1 MSTKLDDII
10 KKLKNYGCSMTN
22 DNGPFI
28 ATQNATYSENYT
40 AQSIKRAHLTNCL
53 LQNAAF
59 DDAAVTG
66 SSFFECTFINCSM
79 DRADFEFCNF
89 ESCEF
94 FDTPFSN
101 ESYNNSTF
109 YNTKFINSP
118 FSSCTLTGV
127 LFKVVLFSNAGLEHC
142 TLEGAVFEDCTFQNL
157 DLSNL
162 NMEFIEL
169 KNIHMDNVI
178 LPFSQMPYIFGGIE
192 YITETDDDIRLGTD
206 KGTTIDRDEYL
217 SNAIPLLCEYFE
229 KKEDHFPLANIYL
242 ALGYKA
248 KAYKHLKLGMQYC
261 VVSKDFRMLKYFCKL
276 AARNNGF
283 TYKEL
288 NTLYTSIQKFMPQDT
303 LNQQQLHNYSKHIG
317 EIKTILFSKHDTPKV
332 TFSIRTN
339 IEPDG
344 MHPLSNLIEDI
355 FAIKQQICNNSN
367 AVQLILEQNSPFIV
381 TLNITG
387 ELFNLCC
394 FVLIVI
400 KLINESQ
407 DIYSSFWNYICT
419 FKDKREEYITNTLI
433 PLLELVENKQSE
445 YRASNTYFS
454 ADEIWFS
461 NVESHSNFKLQ
472 YFKTNK
478 LAITERL
485 K

>member
-1 MSTKLDDII
+1 MPTKLDDII

-28 ATQNATYSENYT
+28 ATKNATYSGNYT

-53 LQNAAF
+53 LQNVVF

-66 SSFFECTFINCSM
+66 SSFLECTFINCSM
-79 DRADFEFCNF
+79 NRADFEFCNF

-94 FDTPFSN
+94 FETPFLN

-127 LFKVVLFSNAGLEHC
+127 LFKTVLFSCAGLEHC
-142 TLEGAVFEDCTFQNL
+142 TLEGAMFEDCTFQNL
-157 DLSNL
+157 DLCNL

-192 YITETDDDIRLGTD
+192 YIKDTNDDIRIGTD
-206 KGTTIDRDEYL
+206 KSSAISKDEYL
-217 SNAIPLLCEYFE
+217 SNAIPLLCEYYE
-229 KKEDHFPLANIYL
+229 KKECHFPLANVYL
-242 ALGYKA
+242 GLGDKA

-288 NTLYTSIQKFMPQDT
+288 NTLYTSIQKFIPQDT
-303 LNQQQLHNYSKHIG
+303 LNQQQLHNYAKHIG

-339 IEPDG
+339 IEPNS
-344 MHPLSNLIEDI
+344 MHLLSNLIEDI

-367 AVQLILEQNSPFIV
+367 TVQLVLEQNSPFIV
-381 TLNITG
+381 TLNING

-407 DIYSSFWNYICT
+407 ELYSSYWNYIYAL
-419 FKDKREEYITNTLI
+419 KEYREEYITNTII
-433 PLLELVENKQSE
+433 PLLELAEEKQAE
-445 YRASNTYFS
+445 YTATNTYFS

-461 NVESHSNFKLQ
+461 NVENHSNFNLQ
-472 YFKTNK
+472 YFRANK
-478 LAITERL
+478 ITISEKL